1 MDRTTRRG
9 GPGGCDLDRTTSGRG
24 AGRVADPVPGGISWL
39 QTTLFH
45 RRFPLPDYML
55 KKIFAKLRET
65 ISPSRSAK
73 PAAGGNPVSPSKPH
87 GTAPRPEARQGAGH
101 PAKNP
106 PERSHDH
113 SREARPAREG
123 RARRDEPAGT
133 GGYRQG
139 PRRDDHGGRGGGPRM
154 AGGRTGRGPQERPTI
169 DKTFDHPRTADVK
182 PATPVEIPKMDT
194 AFTALGLSDAL
205 AFGVQEMG
213 YIAPTPIQ
221 AQAIPV
227 VLKGGDVIGSAQ
239 TGTGK
244 TAAFALP
251 IIQRLGGHGKLR
263 CLILEPTRELA
274 LQVEEAFQKFAKFTD
289 LRVTIVY
296 GGVGYG
302 KQTDDLRRGMDIL
315 AATPGRLLD
324 HLEQGNCSLD
334 QIEIL
339 VLDEVDRMLDMGF
352 LPDVRR
358 IVQKCPKIRQT
369 LFFTATLPPELE
381 QLAGW
386 ALHNPVKVEIGR
398 QRSPAE
404 TVSHAFYPVVA
415 SQKFDLLQL
424 LLEQTEFKSVL
435 IFSRTRMGAD
445 RIAHRLLSK
454 GHTVG
459 VMHSDRNQRERI
471 EALDGFKSG
480 RYEVLVATDIAA
492 RGLDIA
498 GVSHVINYD
507 VPENAEDYVHRI
519 GRTGRAS
526 KSGDAFTLVTEEDVR
541 DARSIER
548 YMGLAVER
556 KKIEG
561 FPYIY
566 SALFDEKALAE
577 TAAATAKPTSRLHRG
592 VRR

>member
-1 MDRTTRRG
+1 
-9 GPGGCDLDRTTSGRG
+9 
-24 AGRVADPVPGGISWL
+24 
-39 QTTLFH
+39 
-45 RRFPLPDYML
+45 ML
-55 KKIFAKLRET
+55 KKIFAKLRDKLA
-65 ISPSRSAK
+65 PSRAAK
-73 PAAGGNPVSPSKPH
+73 PAAAAGKTVSQPKAHGQLHRGETRHERGQGQDRGGRPH
-87 GTAPRPEARQGAGH
+87 GAKQPHRERGHEAGHEPRP
-101 PAKNP
+101 
-106 PERSHDH
+106 
-113 SREARPAREG
+113 
-123 RARRDEPAGT
+123 RRDER
-133 GGYRQG
+133 GGQRESERG
-139 PRRDDHGGRGGGPRM
+139 SHGRGRGRGGPRH
-154 AGGRTGRGPQERPTI
+154 ERADRAI
-169 DKTFDHPRTADVK
+169 DKSFEHPRQVEVK
-182 PATPVEIPKMDT
+182 PAQPVDIPKMDT

-205 AFGVQEMG
+205 AFAVQEMG
-213 YIAPTPIQ
+213 YVDPTPIQ
-221 AQAIPV
+221 KQAIPV
-227 VLKGGDVIGSAQ
+227 VLRGGDVIGSAQ

-251 IIQRLGGHGKLR
+251 IIQRLGAHGALR

-274 LQVEEAFQKFAKFTD
+274 LQVEEAFHKYAKFTD

-302 KQTDDLRRGMDIL
+302 KQTEDLRRGVDIL

-334 QIEIL
+334 NVEIL

-358 IVQKCPKIRQT
+358 IVQKCPKNRQT
-369 LFFTATLPPELE
+369 LFFTATLPAELE

-386 ALHNPVKVEIGR
+386 ALHNPTKVEIGR

-415 SQKFDLLQL
+415 SQKFDLLQV
-424 LLEQTEFKSVL
+424 LLERTEFKSV
-435 IFSRTRMGAD
+435 IVFSRTRMGAD
-445 RIAHRLLSK
+445 RIAARLKTS

-459 VMHSDRNQRERI
+459 VLHSDRNQRERI
-471 EALDGFKSG
+471 EALEGFKSG
-480 RYEVLVATDIAA
+480 KYEVLVATDIAA

-498 GVSHVINYD
+498 GVSHVVNYD
-507 VPENAEDYVHRI
+507 VPENPEDYVHRI
-519 GRTGRAS
+519 GRTGRAQQT
-526 KSGDAFTLVTEEDVR
+526 GDAFTLVTEEDVR

-548 YMGLAVER
+548 YMGITVDR

-577 TAAATAKPTSRLHRG
+577 AATPKPASRLHRG

>member
-1 MDRTTRRG
+1 
-9 GPGGCDLDRTTSGRG
+9 
-24 AGRVADPVPGGISWL
+24 
-39 QTTLFH
+39 
-45 RRFPLPDYML
+45 ML
-55 KKIFAKLRET
+55 KKILAKLRST
-65 ISPSRSAK
+65 ISPSSAAKPAPAPSAK
-73 PAAGGNPVSPSKPH
+73 PAHAQSHSTH
-87 GTAPRPEARQGAGH
+87 SATPRPQGERGRDHGRRPRGDAAAGPGGGAGQ
-101 PAKNP
+101 
-106 PERSHDH
+106 EF
-113 SREARPAREG
+113 RP
-123 RARRDEPAGT
+123 RRDEAG
-133 GGYRQG
+133 GGQG
-139 PRRDDHGGRGGGPRM
+139 RSGGQGGHGSHGGRSEGGPGRS
-154 AGGRTGRGPQERPTI
+154 GGRNEGGRGSFGGRGRGGDAGPAKRERPMI
-169 DKTFDHPRTADVK
+169 DKTFDHPRRDPVK
-182 PATPVEIPKMDT
+182 PVVPVDIPKMET

-205 AFGVQEMG
+205 AYGVQQMG
-213 YIAPTPIQ
+213 YLEPTPIQ
-221 AQAIPV
+221 KQAIPQ
-227 VLKGGDVIGSAQ
+227 VLAGRDVIGSAQ

-251 IIQRLGGHGKLR
+251 IIQRLNTHGELR

-302 KQTDDLRRGMDIL
+302 KQTEDLKRGMDIL

-324 HLEQGNCSLD
+324 HLEQRNCSLEKID
-334 QIEIL
+334 IL

-352 LPDVRR
+352 LPDVKR
-358 IVQKCPKIRQT
+358 IVAKCPKDRQT
-369 LFFTATLPPELE
+369 LFFTATLPAELE
-381 QLAGW
+381 QLASW
-386 ALHNPVKVEIGR
+386 ALRDPVKVEIGR
-398 QRSPAE
+398 NRSPAE
-404 TVSHAFYPVVA
+404 TIAHGFYPVVA
-415 SQKFDLLQL
+415 TQKFELLQL
-424 LLEQTEFKSVL
+424 LLEQTDFKSVL
-435 IFSRTRMGAD
+435 IFCRTRMGAD
-445 RIAHRLLSK
+445 RIAERLQRK

-471 EALDGFKSG
+471 EALDGFKTG

-519 GRTGRAS
+519 GRTGRAQNT
-526 KSGDAFTLVTEEDVR
+526 GDAFTLVTEEDVR

-548 YMGLAVER
+548 YMGVTVER

-577 TAAATAKPTSRLHRG
+577 VAAAAVKPVSRLHRG
-592 VRR
+592 ARR

>member
-1 MDRTTRRG
+1 
-9 GPGGCDLDRTTSGRG
+9 
-24 AGRVADPVPGGISWL
+24 
-39 QTTLFH
+39 
-45 RRFPLPDYML
+45 ML
-55 KKIFAKLRET
+55 KKILAKLRQS
-65 ISPSRSAK
+65 ISPARPSSSAPRAGAK
-73 PAAGGNPVSPSKPH
+73 PVSHSKPH
-87 GTAPRPEARQGAGH
+87 ASSGPRPERGQGRGPKSSGH
-101 PAKNP
+101 GKGEGSTPKP
-106 PERSHDH
+106 HETRS
-113 SREARPAREG
+113 A
-123 RARRDEPAGT
+123 EP
-133 GGYRQG
+133 RS
-139 PRRDDHGGRGGGPRM
+139 RRDDHGPRGGRGSAQPGGGRGEGRGGRGARNGR
-154 AGGRTGRGPQERPTI
+154 GGRGGPAGAREERPRK
-169 DKTFDHPRTADVK
+169 DDSYDHPRREPVK
-182 PATPVEIPKMDT
+182 PVVPVDIPKMET
-194 AFTALGLSDAL
+194 AFSQLGLSDAL
-205 AFGVQEMG
+205 AYGVQQMG
-213 YIAPTPIQ
+213 YVEPTPIQ
-221 AQAIPV
+221 AQAIPL
-227 VLKGGDVIGSAQ
+227 VLQGGDVIGSAQ

-274 LQVEEAFQKFAKFTD
+274 LQVEEAFQKFARFTD

-324 HLEQGNCSLD
+324 HLEQGNCSLAD
-334 QIEIL
+334 IDIL

-352 LPDVRR
+352 LPDVKR
-358 IVQKCPKIRQT
+358 IVQRCPQARQT

-386 ALHNPVKVEIGR
+386 ALRQPVKIEIGR
-398 QRSPAE
+398 NHSPAE

-415 SQKFDLLQL
+415 SQKFELLQL
-424 LLEQTEFKSVL
+424 LLDQTAYKSVL

-445 RIAHRLLSK
+445 RIAHRLTSK

-459 VMHSDRNQRERI
+459 VMHSDRSQRERI

-480 RYEVLVATDIAA
+480 RYEMLVATDIAA

-519 GRTGRAS
+519 GRTGRAQNT
-526 KSGDAFTLVTEEDVR
+526 GEAFTLVTEEDVR

-548 YMGLAVER
+548 YMGMTVER

-566 SALFDEKALAE
+566 SALFDEKMLAE
-577 TAAATAKPTSRLHRG
+577 EVAASAKPTSRLHRG
-592 VRR
+592 ARRR

>member
-1 MDRTTRRG
+1 MVRYQ
-9 GPGGCDLDRTTSGRG
+9 
-24 AGRVADPVPGGISWL
+24 WL
-39 QTTLFH
+39 QTPPKGG
-45 RRFPLPDYML
+45 RSPANIVML
-55 KKIFAKLRET
+55 KKLFAKLRGK
-65 ISPSRSAK
+65 IAPSREEK
-73 PAAGGNPVSPSKPH
+73 PAAGSK
-87 GTAPRPEARQGAGH
+87 TGAQ
-101 PAKNP
+101 AKTGPDAQRNELRR
-106 PERSHDH
+106 ERSSGA
-113 SREARPAREG
+113 SRGRGEPRREG
-123 RARRDEPAGT
+123 RSPEPHGKVEGAAPSARQEPRAPRDAHGSHERDRRGDDRGRRHEGGGRSRRDS
-133 GGYRQG
+133 
-139 PRRDDHGGRGGGPRM
+139 
-154 AGGRTGRGPQERPTI
+154 RGPAAPERQRK
-169 DKTFDHPRTADVK
+169 DDSYDHPRREPVK
-182 PATPVEIPKMDT
+182 PVTPIDVPKMDT

-213 YIAPTPIQ
+213 YVEPTPIQ
-221 AQAIPV
+221 KQAIPV
-227 VLKGGDVIGSAQ
+227 VLQGGDVIGSAQ

-274 LQVEEAFQKFAKFTD
+274 LQVEDAFQKYAKFTD

-302 KQTDDLRRGMDIL
+302 KQTEDLRRGMDIL

-334 QIEIL
+334 DIEIL

-358 IVQKCPKIRQT
+358 IVQKCPKNRQT

-404 TVSHAFYPVVA
+404 TVSHGFYPVVA

-424 LLEQTEFKSVL
+424 LLERTDFKSV
-435 IFSRTRMGAD
+435 IVFTRTRMGAD
-445 RIAHRLLSK
+445 RIAHRLQAS

-459 VMHSDRNQRERI
+459 VLHSDRSQRERI

-480 RYEVLVATDIAA
+480 KFEVLVATEIAA

-519 GRTGRAS
+519 GRTGRAQQ
-526 KSGDAFTLVTEEDVR
+526 SGDAFTLVTEEDVR

-548 YMGLAVER
+548 YMGMAVER

-577 TAAATAKPTSRLHRG
+577 SATPKPTSRLHRG

>member
-1 MDRTTRRG
+1 MLKNLFAKLRGKLTGSRPAPAADSGAPAASPSAPRPARGEGRRDRGGSGRGPRTGEPGREPGPRPRRDDAGPRRDEAGPRDERRDDAGSRGGRRGGRFSDRGERGGRGPG
-9 GPGGCDLDRTTSGRG
+9 GPGGRG
-24 AGRVADPVPGGISWL
+24 A
-39 QTTLFH
+39 
-45 RRFPLPDYML
+45 
-55 KKIFAKLRET
+55 
-65 ISPSRSAK
+65 RS
-73 PAAGGNPVSPSKPH
+73 
-87 GTAPRPEARQGAGH
+87 
-101 PAKNP
+101 
-106 PERSHDH
+106 
-113 SREARPAREG
+113 
-123 RARRDEPAGT
+123 
-133 GGYRQG
+133 
-139 PRRDDHGGRGGGPRM
+139 
-154 AGGRTGRGPQERPTI
+154 ERPMI
-169 DKTFDHPRTADVK
+169 DKTFDHPRTGDLK
-182 PATPVEIPKMDT
+182 PTVPVDIPKMET
-194 AFTALGLSDAL
+194 AFSALGLSDAL

-213 YIAPTPIQ
+213 YVTPTPIQ

-227 VLKGGDVIGSAQ
+227 VLQGGDVIGSAQ

-251 IIQRLGGHGKLR
+251 IIQRLGTHGKLR

-274 LQVEEAFQKFAKFTD
+274 LQVEEAFQKYAKFTD

-302 KQTDDLRRGMDIL
+302 KQEDDLRRGVDIV

-324 HLEQGNCSLD
+324 HLERGNCSLANVD
-334 QIEIL
+334 IL

-358 IVQKCPKIRQT
+358 IVQQCPKARQT
-369 LFFTATLPPELE
+369 LFFTATLPPELA
-381 QLAGW
+381 QLASW
-386 ALHNPVKVEIGR
+386 ALRDPVKIEIGR
-398 QRSPAE
+398 VRSPAE
-404 TVSHAFYPVVA
+404 TVAHAFYPVVA
-415 SQKFDLLQL
+415 TQKFDLLHL
-424 LLEQTEFKSVL
+424 LLDQTDFKSVI
-435 IFSRTRMGAD
+435 IFCRTRMGAD
-445 RIAHRLLSK
+445 RIAHRLEKS

-471 EALDGFKSG
+471 EALQGFKTG

-519 GRTGRAS
+519 GRTGRAQNT
-526 KSGDAFTLVTEEDVR
+526 GDAFTLVTEEDVR

-548 YMGLAVER
+548 YMGVSVER

-577 TAAATAKPTSRLHRG
+577 TAAAAVKPASRLHRG
-592 VRR
+592 ARR

>member
-1 MDRTTRRG
+1 
-9 GPGGCDLDRTTSGRG
+9 
-24 AGRVADPVPGGISWL
+24 
-39 QTTLFH
+39 
-45 RRFPLPDYML
+45 ML

-65 ISPSRSAK
+65 ISPSRAKKAAHPEAAK
-73 PAAGGNPVSPSKPH
+73 PVSHLKPH
-87 GTAPRPEARQGAGH
+87 AASHRGEARAERGGGH
-101 PAKNP
+101 GPAAKP
-106 PERSHDH
+106 HDKY
-113 SREARPAREG
+113 RGQPRDP
-123 RARRDEPAGT
+123 RDEPQHEPRSAG
-133 GGYRQG
+133 GARGEGAHESRG
-139 PRRDDHGGRGGGPRM
+139 RRDDHGPRRDERGGGGRGLHSRSSGGVGRGGPR
-154 AGGRTGRGPQERPTI
+154 GERERPMI
-169 DKTFDHPRTADVK
+169 DKSFDHPRTAEIK
-182 PATPVEIPKMDT
+182 PAIPVDIPKMDT

-213 YIAPTPIQ
+213 YVTPTPIQ

-251 IIQRLGGHGKLR
+251 IIQRLGTHGKLR

-302 KQTDDLRRGMDIL
+302 KQEDDLRRGMDIL

-324 HLEQGNCSLD
+324 HLEKGNCSLAD
-334 QIEIL
+334 VDIL

-352 LPDVRR
+352 LPDVKR
-358 IVQKCPKIRQT
+358 IVQKCPKDRQT

-386 ALHNPVKVEIGR
+386 ALRDPLKVEIGR

-404 TVSHAFYPVVA
+404 TVSHGFYPVVA
-415 SQKFDLLQL
+415 AQKFDLLQL
-424 LLEQTEFKSVL
+424 LLEQTDFKSVI

-445 RIAHRLLSK
+445 RIAHRLEAK
-454 GHTVG
+454 GHTVA
-459 VMHSDRNQRERI
+459 VMHSDRSQRERI

-498 GVSHVINYD
+498 GVSHVVNYD

-519 GRTGRAS
+519 GRTGRAQNT
-526 KSGDAFTLVTEEDVR
+526 GDAFTLVTEEDVR

-548 YMGLAVER
+548 YMGVTVER

-577 TAAATAKPTSRLHRG
+577 TTAAAAKPVSRLHRG